1 MGCFRAT
8 SQTRAFTGVFM
19 KLNSLKTKL
28 LLLLLSIIVVSNVI
42 LGLIALTMSKS
53 SLENSVEQT
62 ITTISEKIAVE
73 VSQANEREFHLLDS
87 LANMSVIQDSNVP
100 NAEKSRMLLG
110 VAKTDSRYENI
121 GFYDERG
128 IAITSDGKEVDLSS
142 REYFKRAFAGEHYV
156 SDPVFSP
163 VNNMLLMMYSV
174 PVYNIEH
181 TKVVGVIV
189 SIFHGKTLSE
199 LCEDILIGKDS
210 HPFIINMKSGQT
222 VADAD
227 VKYVE
232 QGQILKN
239 ETSGEMQ
246 AAILEAMN
254 GNTTYK
260 IFYEPWRKKNMVA
273 SYRPVGG
280 HCDWAVFC
288 MAPAEEFFGSISK
301 MSYSM
306 IITMVIIL
314 IIAIVLS
321 AVIISLSI
329 KPLKSVET
337 SITEIASGNADLTRR
352 IKVTSNDEIGNVV
365 KGFNAFTEK
374 LQNIIASVKH
384 SNANLGSVGSDM
396 SASVEDTASSITQ
409 IIANIDSMKRQIDT
423 QNQSVSQTAGAVN
436 EIASNIESL
445 EKMIESQSNGVSQA
459 SAAVEEMIGNI
470 SSVNG
475 SMEKMAQSF
484 GDLRANSQ
492 AGISKQK
499 AVNDRIN
506 EIESQSN
513 MLQEA
518 NVAIAAIAS
527 QTNLLAMNAAIEA
540 AHAGEAGKG
549 FAVVADE
556 IRKLSETSTAQS
568 KTIGDQLTNIKNSI
582 SEVVSA
588 SGESALAFEAV
599 SRKLEETDALVM
611 QIKAAMEE
619 QNEGSRQITDT
630 LHTMNDS
637 TIEVR
642 NASSEME
649 EGNKMILREVQLLQ
663 SASMSM
669 AQSMEEM
676 AIGARKINETGSA
689 LSGIAG
695 KMSESISDIGSQIDQ
710 FKV

>member
-1 MGCFRAT
+1 
-8 SQTRAFTGVFM
+8 M
-19 KLNSLKTKL
+19 KFNSLKTKILML
-28 LLLLLSIIVVSNVI
+28 LLIVVVISNGL
-42 LGLIALTMSKS
+42 LGGIAYTMSTEG
-53 SLENSVEQT
+53 LEDSVEKT
-62 ITTISEKIAVE
+62 ITSVAEKVSVQIA
-73 VSQANEREFHLLDS
+73 QANEREFHMLDV
-87 LANMSVIQDSNVP
+87 LASMSVIQDPEISTD
-100 NAEKSRMLLG
+100 EKTAIVFG
-110 VAKTDSRYENI
+110 ATKTDSHYENI
-121 GFYDERG
+121 AFYDSTG
-128 IAITSDGKEVDLSS
+128 ISITGDGVKLNFSD
-142 REYFKRAFAGEHYV
+142 REYFKRAMAGEHYV
-156 SDPVFSP
+156 SDPTISP
-163 VNNMLLMMYSV
+163 VNNKLLMFYSV
-174 PVYNIEH
+174 PVYNPERSKII
-181 TKVVGVIV
+181 GVICAV
-189 SIFHGKTLSE
+189 FHGQTLSE
-199 LCEDILIGKDS
+199 LCKEIYVGKNS
-210 HPFIINMKSGQT
+210 HPFVINMKTGKT
-222 VADAD
+222 VADSD

-232 QGQILKN
+232 KGQVLKDS
-239 ETSGEMQ
+239 TSGAMKE
-246 AAILEAMN
+246 AILDAMA
-254 GNTTYK
+254 GNVTYK
-260 IFYEPWRKKNMVA
+260 VFFEPWRKKDMVA
-273 SYRPVGG
+273 AYRPVGG
-280 HCDWAVFC
+280 NCDWAVFC
-288 MAPAEEFFGSISK
+288 MAPHDEYFGSITR
-301 MSYSM
+301 MSVSM
-306 IITMVIIL
+306 LVTIL
-314 IIAIVLS
+314 IILVIAISVS
-321 AVIISLSI
+321 AIIISISL
-329 KPLKSVET
+329 KPLKAVEK
-337 SITEIASGNADLTRR
+337 SIIDIASGNADLTKR
-352 IKVTSNDEIGNVV
+352 IAVTSNDEIGNVV
-365 KGFNAFTEK
+365 KGFNNFTEK
-374 LQNIIASVKH
+374 LQSIIASVKH
-384 SNANLGSVGSDM
+384 SNMNLDTVGSDM
-396 SASVEDTASSITQ
+396 SASVDDTASSITQ
-409 IIANIDSMKRQIDT
+409 IIANIDSMKRQIDG

-445 EKMIESQSNGVSQA
+445 ERMIESQSNGVTQA

-475 SMEKMAQSF
+475 SMEKMARSF
-484 GDLRANSQ
+484 NELRSNSQ

-499 AVNDRIN
+499 AVNDRIT

-588 SGESALAFEAV
+588 SGESAIAFEAV
-599 SRKLEETDALVM
+599 TRKLEETDALVM

-619 QNEGSRQITDT
+619 QNEGSQQITDA
-630 LHTMNDS
+630 LHGMNDS

-642 NASSEME
+642 NASSEMA

-663 SASMSM
+663 NSSMSM

>member
-1 MGCFRAT
+1 
-8 SQTRAFTGVFM
+8 M

-28 LLLLLSIIVVSNVI
+28 LMLLILIVVISNGI
-42 LGLIALTMSKS
+42 LGAIAYTMSKS
-53 SLENSVEQT
+53 SLESSVEQT
-62 ITTISEKIAVE
+62 ITTISEKIAVQ
-73 VSQANEREFHLLDS
+73 VAQQNEREFHLLES
-87 LANMSVIQDSNVP
+87 LANLSIIQDPDISI
-100 NAEKSRMLLG
+100 AEKSKILLG
-110 VAKTDSRYENI
+110 VAKTDPRYENI
-121 GFYDERG
+121 AYYDEHG
-128 IAITSDGKEVDLSS
+128 MSITSDGQLVDLSS
-142 REYFKRAFAGEHYV
+142 RAYFKEAFAGNHYL
-156 SDPVFSP
+156 SDPTFSP
-163 VNNMLLMMYSV
+163 VNNLLLMMYSV
-174 PVYNIEH
+174 PVYNKEH
-181 TKVVGVIV
+181 SKIIGVIV
-189 SIFHGKTLSE
+189 SIFHGKTLSD
-199 LCEDILIGKDS
+199 LCKEIYIGKES
-210 HPFIINMKSGQT
+210 HPFIINMKSGKT
-222 VADAD
+222 VADSD

-232 QGQILKN
+232 EGQVLKDS
-239 ETSGEMQ
+239 TSGAMKE
-246 AAILEAMN
+246 AIIEAMS
-254 GNTTYK
+254 GSTTYK
-260 IFYEPWRKKNMVA
+260 IFFEPWRKKNMVA

-280 HCDWAVFC
+280 ESDWAVFC
-288 MAPAEEFFGSISK
+288 MAPADEFFGSITK
-301 MSYSM
+301 MSASM
-306 IITMVIIL
+306 LVSVIVILVVAIIF
-314 IIAIVLS
+314 S
-321 AVIISLSI
+321 AVILSISLR
-329 KPLKSVET
+329 PLKAVET
-337 SITEIASGNADLTRR
+337 SITEIASGNADLTKR
-352 IKVTSNDEIGNVV
+352 IAVTSNDEIGNVV

-374 LQNIIASVKH
+374 LQTIISHVKH
-384 SNANLGSVGSDM
+384 SNANLDSVGSDM
-396 SASVEDTASSITQ
+396 SASVDDTASSITQ
-409 IIANIDSMKRQIDT
+409 IIANIDSMKRQIDG

-445 EKMIESQSNGVSQA
+445 EKMIESQSNGVTQA

-475 SMEKMAQSF
+475 SMEKMARSF

-499 AVNDRIN
+499 AVNDRIT
-506 EIESQSN
+506 EIESQST

-619 QNEGSRQITDT
+619 QNEGSQQITDA
-630 LHTMNDS
+630 LHNMNDS

-642 NASSEME
+642 NASAEME
-649 EGNKMILREVQLLQ
+649 EGNKMILKEVQMLQ
-663 SASMSM
+663 NASASM

-695 KMSESISDIGSQIDQ
+695 KMSESISGIGSQIDQ